1 MAVGAVHDVA
11 TPPLPQPGY
20 VGQLVH
26 QPGGHQQP
34 ARPHRPAVGE
44 REPEA
49 VVLPRR
55 GDDLA
60 GDDLSA
66 VPAHLGAAALQQLG
80 GRDPV
85 VAQQAVHPLGRRV
98 ARRSGVDHQDRAA
111 GAGQHQGPVQPGGA
125 ATEHHDVVLIPQLFG
140 VHALDGAASA
150 VD

>member
-1 MAVGAVHDVA
+1 MHDVA

-49 VVLPRR
+49 VVLPGR

-66 VPAHLGAAALQQLG
+66 VPPHLGAAALQQLG
-80 GRDPV
+80 RRDPV
-85 VAQQAVHPLGRRV
+85 VAQQSVHTLGGCV
-98 ARRSGVDHQDRAA
+98 ARRPGVDHQDRAA
-111 GAGQHQGPVQPGGA
+111 GPGQHQRSVQPGGA
-125 ATEHHDVVLIPQLFG
+125 AAEHHHVVLVLQLFG
-140 VHALDGAASA
+140 VHASMVRRLPIRN
-150 VD
+150 